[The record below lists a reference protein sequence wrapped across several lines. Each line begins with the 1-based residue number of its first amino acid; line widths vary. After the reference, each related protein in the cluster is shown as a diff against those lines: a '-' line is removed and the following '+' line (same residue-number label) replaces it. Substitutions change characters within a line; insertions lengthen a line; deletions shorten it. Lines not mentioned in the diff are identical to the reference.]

1 MGYNA
6 IFEGKRAVLA
16 NGLWQE
22 QKDITF
28 LAASGTLPTD
38 ALNENSSSNSQGIA
52 TAICSGCISPGKG
65 RKVIEGAEG
74 YQVREGS
81 ARYGALFGAEKDD
94 IGLENTY
101 SWEINTE

>member
-1 MGYNA
+1 VQTVPG
-6 IFEGKRAVLA
+6 
-16 NGLWQE
+16 
-22 QKDITF
+22 
-28 LAASGTLPTD
+28 
-38 ALNENSSSNSQGIA
+38 
-52 TAICSGCISPGKG
+52 PGKG
-65 RKVIEGAEG
+65 KKVIEGAEG

>member
-1 MGYNA
+1 MDTWPRGQWVQTVP
-6 IFEGKRAVLA
+6 G
-16 NGLWQE
+16 
-22 QKDITF
+22 
-28 LAASGTLPTD
+28 
-38 ALNENSSSNSQGIA
+38 
-52 TAICSGCISPGKG
+52 PGKG

-81 ARYGALFGAEKDD
+81 ARYGILFGAEKDD